1 MASSLSMGCR
11 YTPDE
16 ARALKSYGE
25 LPANAKINE
34 TDAFGDEEGGGG
46 GIDFQDSGSE
56 SGSEEEEDAQND
68 LDIDD
73 VRTHPYGLGAYPVAA
88 GDGGDVSLLLNLLC
102 VVLMLHPQRLDHQKV
117 FFLYVHS

>member
-1 MASSLSMGCR
+1 MFLCVCVSCR

-46 GIDFQDSGSE
+46 GIDFQDSDSE
-56 SGSEEEEDAQND
+56 SGSEEEEAAND

-73 VRTHPYGLGAYPVAA
+73 VRSSQTNCCCCCWGSWGRFAVTRAVCFWCVAA
-88 GDGGDVSLLLNLLC
+88 ADLN
-102 VVLMLHPQRLDHQKV
+102 MSAR
-117 FFLYVHS
+117 

>member
-1 MASSLSMGCR
+1 MLSRSCR

-34 TDAFGDEEGGGG
+34 TDAFGEEEGGGG
-46 GIDFQDSGSE
+46 GIEFQDSGSD

-73 VRTHPYGLGAYPVAA
+73 VRHAPLVLLVLPLLIVLK
-88 GDGGDVSLLLNLLC
+88 LLLSW
-102 VVLMLHPQRLDHQKV
+102 QRAC
-117 FFLYVHS
+117 